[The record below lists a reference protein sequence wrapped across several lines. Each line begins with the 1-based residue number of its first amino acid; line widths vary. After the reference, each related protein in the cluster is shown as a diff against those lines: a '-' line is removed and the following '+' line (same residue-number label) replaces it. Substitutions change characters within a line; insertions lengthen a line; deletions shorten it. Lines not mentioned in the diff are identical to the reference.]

1 MQQPLKRS
9 LSTYCDVNAM
19 ELVNEIPRINPAELA
34 LFKQQLANAI
44 NTGSISVAEYETLTG
59 DEFENE
65 SELTQWLIELWEI
78 LFGCWRG

>member
-1 MQQPLKRS
+1 MQQPLKRI

-19 ELVNEIPRINPAELA
+19 ELVSEIPHINSAELA

-44 NTGSISVAEYETLTG
+44 ATGSISVAEYEALTG

-65 SELTQWLIELWEI
+65 SELTEWLTALWESV
-78 LFGCWRG
+78 FSRWRG